1 MAKKDLT
8 ITSDNNSVGS
18 RSAKIK
24 EHEKALEVLAKAK
37 QIPRKVVFLK
47 KGEGEFTRNKKSKN
61 QVEKEE
67 MLNSNQAAA
76 YLGVSYH
83 TFAVRQ
89 TKKHLPYEKRF
100 GNRKFFRIPDL
111 NRFQSHFNK

>member
-24 EHEKALEVLAKAK
+24 EHEKALEVLDKAK
-37 QIPRKVVFLK
+37 RIPRKVVFLK
-47 KGEGEFTRNKKSKN
+47 QGESEFTRNLQK
-61 QVEKEE
+61 VENTEE
-67 MLNSNQAAA
+67 MLSSMEAASF
-76 YLGVSYH
+76 LGITYH

-89 TKKHLPYEKRF
+89 TKKHLPFIKKS
-100 GNRKFFRIPDL
+100 GNKKFFRVSDL
-111 NRFQSHFNK
+111 NRFQSHFDK

>member
-1 MAKKDLT
+1 MAKKDIN
-8 ITSDNNSVGS
+8 ITSDINSVGS
-18 RSAKIK
+18 RSKRIV
-24 EHEKALEVLAKAK
+24 EHEKALEVLDRAK

-47 KGEGEFTRNKKSKN
+47 QGEGEFTRNLKK
-61 QVEKEE
+61 ETEPEE

-76 YLGVSYH
+76 YLGVSYN

-111 NRFQSHFNK
+111 NRFQSHFNQ

>member
-24 EHEKALEVLAKAK
+24 EHERALEVLARAK

-47 KGEGEFTRNKKSKN
+47 QGESEFSRSLKKAEN
-61 QVEKEE
+61 TEE
-67 MLNSNQAAA
+67 MLSSMEAASF
-76 YLGVSYH
+76 LGLTYH

-89 TKKHLPYEKRF
+89 TKKHLPFVKKN
-100 GNRKFFRIPDL
+100 GNKKFFRVADL
-111 NRFQSHFNK
+111 TRFQNHFNA